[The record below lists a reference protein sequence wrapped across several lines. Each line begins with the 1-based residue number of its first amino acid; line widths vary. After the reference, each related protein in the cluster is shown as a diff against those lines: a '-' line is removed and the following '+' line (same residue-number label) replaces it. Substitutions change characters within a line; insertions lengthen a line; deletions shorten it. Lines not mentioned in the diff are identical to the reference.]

1 MAMVVFRIES
11 CVQLNPTKLACKVR
25 IVSLINIYSGLLTT
39 NVRLLTVIITRTLV
53 IFLLCSPSV
62 VVLLKRLQLT
72 SIVTG
77 PESLAFDLNGE
88 GPYMLVLLMEEFLN
102 MLMKVSLNML
112 QLHQTGK
119 YINHIH

>member
-1 MAMVVFRIES
+1 
-11 CVQLNPTKLACKVR
+11 
-25 IVSLINIYSGLLTT
+25 
-39 NVRLLTVIITRTLV
+39 
-53 IFLLCSPSV
+53 
-62 VVLLKRLQLT
+62 
-72 SIVTG
+72 VTG

-88 GPYMLVLLMEEFLN
+88 GSYMLVLLMEEFLN